1 MEYTITVFKLNAD
14 ILFFICPVQT
24 NMSSKLIFRSHHQLL
39 LSGIGMHSTLFERNI
54 VSSFSACPEYSLAN
68 VEHLLARK
76 QSGNHQIS

>member
-1 MEYTITVFKLNAD
+1 VQLVEPDIKRFRSVFNHLEYALAIFKLNAV
-14 ILFFICPVQT
+14 IT
-24 NMSSKLIFRSHHQLL
+24 NSF

-76 QSGNHQIS
+76 QSGNHQIT